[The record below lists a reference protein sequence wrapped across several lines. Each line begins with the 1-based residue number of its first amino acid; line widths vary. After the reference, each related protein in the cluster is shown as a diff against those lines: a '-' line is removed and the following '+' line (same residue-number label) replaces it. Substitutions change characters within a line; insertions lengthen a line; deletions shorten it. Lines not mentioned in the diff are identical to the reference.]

1 MTATPT
7 NALDLLKNVDVALSV
22 ELGRAQ
28 MPLRQVLELR
38 EASVVPL
45 DRLTDELLDVQV
57 NGQTIAK
64 AEILA
69 EGNRFALK
77 IVQMTG
83 DDSDTGHSSSTMP
96 ADASLEAAASEA
108 IAKAAA
114 GGDAAGAN

>member
-1 MTATPT
+1 MTATP
-7 NALDLLKNVDVALSV
+7 NALDLLKNVDVVLSV
-22 ELGRAQ
+22 ELGRTQ

-57 NGQTIAK
+57 NGHTIAK

-83 DDSDTGHSSSTMP
+83 ADDGAMPSPMVGDIP

-114 GGDAAGAN
+114 GGEEPA